1 MITIQRNLRRDGY
14 YSEWM
19 RTKNGELAAVSVMA
33 RETRDKPLYAYAYAH
48 SVLTFFRLYDTDN
61 AAKMSKK
68 QFTETILEHVKYAYQ
83 KLHITL
89 GTQENHPLPFIGGCF
104 TVKGGGVVCFVIGD
118 GAVKVYRGKKT
129 ELLEIPLKV
138 SGENSDLHLLG
149 NVIFARAVIII
160 LLLPFVFAKMK

>member
-83 KLHITL
+83 KRAERCSRYSAATAYSRW
-89 GTQENHPLPFIGGCF
+89 C
-104 TVKGGGVVCFVIGD
+104 
-118 GAVKVYRGKKT
+118 
-129 ELLEIPLKV
+129 IP
-138 SGENSDLHLLG
+138 G
-149 NVIFARAVIII
+149 
-160 LLLPFVFAKMK
+160 